1 MKRAGKGSARAAEE
15 VFRKREL
22 MPSGPSGGS
31 GGEAGARGIAEG
43 VGELV
48 QCMGSEKQSQLPDE
62 NESELEQHS
71 DVMTSTDLPQT
82 TSLHDYT
89 CLYNV

>member
-1 MKRAGKGSARAAEE
+1 MKRAEKGSARAAEE

-43 VGELV
+43 VGKLV
-48 QCMGSEKQSQLPDE
+48 QGTGSEE
-62 NESELEQHS
+62 
-71 DVMTSTDLPQT
+71 
-82 TSLHDYT
+82 
-89 CLYNV
+89 

>member
-22 MPSGPSGGS
+22 MPSGGS
-31 GGEAGARGIAEG
+31 GVEAGTRGIAEG

-48 QCMGSEKQSQLPDE
+48 QCMGSEE
-62 NESELEQHS
+62 
-71 DVMTSTDLPQT
+71 
-82 TSLHDYT
+82 
-89 CLYNV
+89 